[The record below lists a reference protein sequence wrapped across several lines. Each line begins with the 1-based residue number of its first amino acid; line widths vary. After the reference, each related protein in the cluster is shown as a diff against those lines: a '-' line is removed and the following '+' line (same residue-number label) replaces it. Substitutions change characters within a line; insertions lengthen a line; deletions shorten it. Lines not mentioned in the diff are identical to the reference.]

1 MYRIINNI
9 FNNGFKKKKK
19 IQIGGNMYIFVGL
32 CVCCIYCLIIGIASY
47 VFRDKIK
54 KLLGMGEPTIEN
66 DVEEKKISKS
76 ISNIKKERQNMEI
89 IKFQEG
95 KLPTGGIF
103 LSVKECEDYAIKNNY
118 KFIKKDVNDLTLA
131 GQGISVMP
139 KCYFM
144 EKKQENDVSDTEDE
158 DENVDRIIYNTNY
171 TLSKWKTAHVA
182 CNNSPLMSCVLKISS
197 KNLERHNNK

>member
-9 FNNGFKKKKK
+9 FNNGYKKKKK
-19 IQIGGNMYIFVGL
+19 IQIGGNMIFVGI
-32 CVCCIYCLIIGIASY
+32 CVCCYCLIIGITSY

-66 DVEEKKISKS
+66 DVEEKISKS

-89 IKFQEG
+89 IKF
-95 KLPTGGIF
+95 KDDILPTGGIF
-103 LSVKECEDYAIKNNY
+103 LSVKECEDYAQENNY
-118 KFIKKDVNDLTLA
+118 KFIKEDVNDLNIP
-131 GQGISVMP
+131 GKGPSVIP

-144 EKKQENDVSDTEDE
+144 KKKQENDVSDTEDE

-171 TLSKWKTAHVA
+171 TLSKWKDANVP
-182 CNNSPLMSCVLKISS
+182 CNYFPLMSCVLKISS
-197 KNLERHNNK
+197 KNLERHNNKNN

>member
-9 FNNGFKKKKK
+9 LNNGYKKKKK
-19 IQIGGNMYIFVGL
+19 IQIGGNMIFVGI
-32 CVCCIYCLIIGIASY
+32 CVCCYCLIIGIVSY
-47 VFRDKIK
+47 IFRDKIK
-54 KLLGMGEPTIEN
+54 TLLGMGEPTIQN
-66 DVEEKKISKS
+66 DGEKKISKS

-89 IKFQEG
+89 IKFKEA

-118 KFIKKDVNDLTLA
+118 QFIKKDVPDSNVP
-131 GQGISVMP
+131 GKGPSVMP

-158 DENVDRIIYNTNY
+158 NVDRIIYNTNY
-171 TLSKWKTAHVA
+171 TLSKWKNANVE
-182 CNNSPLMSCVLKISS
+182 CNYFPLMSCVLKISS
-197 KNLERHNNK
+197 KNLERHNNKKN